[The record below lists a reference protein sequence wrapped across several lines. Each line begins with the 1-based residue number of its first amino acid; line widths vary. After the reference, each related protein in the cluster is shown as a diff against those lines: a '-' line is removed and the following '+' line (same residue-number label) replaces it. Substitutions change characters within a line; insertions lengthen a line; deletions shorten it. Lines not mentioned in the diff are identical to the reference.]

1 MSKNI
6 HISWNGIINKNEI
19 SIFRIIEENEY
30 FLKEEYSKFI
40 NEFLNKNF
48 IKSLDYSK
56 SNICLMSR
64 FYEKNLYSTP
74 NILKIFI

>member
-40 NEFLNKNF
+40 NEFLNMTNL
-48 IKSLDYSK
+48 IK
-56 SNICLMSR
+56 I
-64 FYEKNLYSTP
+64 
-74 NILKIFI
+74 